1 MVVRN
6 PLRAPP
12 PLSPD
17 AAVLLDFDGTLVE
30 LAGKPDTVVVD
41 EALKALLRDLI
52 ARLSGRI
59 AIVSGRSI
67 AQLGSFLGDIANEIS
82 LIGSH
87 GAETRHL
94 SAVLADEARP
104 MVLDHAAALFRGV
117 FGARSGI
124 VIEEKTLGVAIHY
137 RLAPAAGL
145 EARLLATTFA
155 RERGLGVQEGK
166 MMVEVRLPGQDKGGA
181 ITELL
186 HEVRFAGHMPFFVG
200 DDLTDESGFA
210 ACEVQG
216 GAGIL
221 VGPRRPTAAR
231 FYLEDVASV
240 RRWLAQS

>member
-1 MVVRN
+1 M
-6 PLRAPP
+6 RAPP

-17 AAVLLDFDGTLVE
+17 AVVLLDFDGTLVE
-30 LAGKPDTVVVD
+30 LAGKPDAVVVD

-52 ARLSGRI
+52 ARLAWRV

-67 AQLGSFLGDIANEIS
+67 AQLDTFLGNLADEMT

-104 MVLDHAAALFRGV
+104 IVLDHAAALFRGV
-117 FGARSGI
+117 FGARPGI
-124 VIEEKTLGVAIHY
+124 MIEEKTLGVAIHY
-137 RLAPAAGL
+137 RLAPAAGP

-155 RERGLGVQEGK
+155 REHGLGLQDGK
-166 MMVEVRLPGQDKGGA
+166 MMVEVRLPGQNKGSA

-186 HEVRFAGHMPFFVG
+186 RQEPFAGHMPLFVG
-200 DDLTDESGFA
+200 DDLTDEPGFA
-210 ACEVQG
+210 ACEAQG

-221 VGPRRPTAAR
+221 VGPQRPTAAR
-231 FYLEDVASV
+231 FHLEDVASV